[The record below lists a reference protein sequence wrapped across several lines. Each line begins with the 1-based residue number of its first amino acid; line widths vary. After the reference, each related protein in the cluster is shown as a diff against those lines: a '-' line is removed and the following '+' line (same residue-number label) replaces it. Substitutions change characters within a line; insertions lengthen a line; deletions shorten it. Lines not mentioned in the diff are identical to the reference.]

1 LVTRDEIDELP
12 DPDPLPP
19 VDENSVEYK
28 AGFLAG
34 SEGKPCYGTD
44 PEWVRGW
51 ADAEE

>member
-1 LVTRDEIDELP
+1 VAEIEEIDELP
-12 DPDPLPP
+12 EPDPLPP
-19 VDENSVEYK
+19 VDEDSPEYK

-34 SEGKPCYGTD
+34 SAGLPCAETD